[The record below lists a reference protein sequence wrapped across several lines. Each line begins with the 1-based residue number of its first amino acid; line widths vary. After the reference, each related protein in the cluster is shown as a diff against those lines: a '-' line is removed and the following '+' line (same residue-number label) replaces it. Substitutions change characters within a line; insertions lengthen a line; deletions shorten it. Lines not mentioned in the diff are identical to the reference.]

1 MAVITFSR
9 QLGSG
14 GDEIAKGVCEAL
26 SYQYF
31 DKRMLVAVASRGYRG
46 AEQIRDYHEDNYKR
60 RSLLDR
66 LRGWRPTPTSLCGP
80 AASLVGAKSASG
92 SISEHMLV
100 WLVDAA
106 VRAAYEKGRLVIL
119 GRAGQVILMDKP
131 GVLHVRVEAP
141 VKQRVDWIAEH
152 QKISQDAARLMVNER
167 DRSAAE
173 YLRRFY
179 GANWADPLLYHL
191 IINTGRWDI
200 ATAVSLVEHAVRHL
214 AEQAPQASENQGGEL
229 CGRGS

>member
-14 GDEIAKGVCEAL
+14 GDEIAKCVCETL
-26 SYQYF
+26 GYQYF

-46 AEQIRDYHEDNYKR
+46 AEQIRDYHEDNYKG
-60 RSLLDR
+60 RSFIDR
-66 LRGWRPTPTSLCGP
+66 VRGWRPPPISRSGP
-80 AASLVGAKSASG
+80 ALSLARAKAASG
-92 SISEHMLV
+92 PISEHMLV
-100 WLVDAA
+100 WLVDSA
-106 VRAAYEKGRLVIL
+106 VRTAYEKGRLVIL

-141 VKQRVDWIAEH
+141 IEQRVACVADQ
-152 QKISQDAARLMVNER
+152 QKISRDAARVVVTER
-167 DRSAAE
+167 DRSAAD

-200 ATAVSLVEHAVRHL
+200 RTAAALVEYAAEHL
-214 AEQAPQASENQGGEL
+214 PEPEPQALSKPG
-229 CGRGS
+229 C